1 MGNRSCPLCFT
12 RVPRTLV
19 LLHTYDIE
27 CPACHAALEVSRSSR
42 VMAALAGL
50 VVAFLAVRAVDGRIS
65 ETAEWSLQVVAGCAA
80 FGAGT
85 AAWLFFSADLVVRP
99 KPQAPASH
107 SASSFP
113 HAHA

>member
-1 MGNRSCPLCFT
+1 MGNRACPLCFT

-19 LLHTYDIE
+19 LLHTYDME
-27 CPACHAALEVSRSSR
+27 CPACHAALEVSRGSR
-42 VMAALAGL
+42 VIAALAGL
-50 VVAFLAVRAVDGRIS
+50 VVAFVVVSFADRIS
-65 ETAEWSLQVVAGCAA
+65 ETAEWSFQLVAGCVA
-80 FGAGT
+80 FGVGA

-99 KPQAPASH
+99 KLEVPASH